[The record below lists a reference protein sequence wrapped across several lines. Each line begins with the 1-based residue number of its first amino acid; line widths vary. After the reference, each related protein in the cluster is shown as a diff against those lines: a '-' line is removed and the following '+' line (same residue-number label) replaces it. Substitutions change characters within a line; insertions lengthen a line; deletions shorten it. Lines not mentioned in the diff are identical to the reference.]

1 MGITLLKSR
10 APSQPS
16 LREAW
21 MAARVARD
29 HASFVD
35 LSDRLLA
42 RQPDSVPI
50 RRAMARYH
58 AEIGA
63 HEQAAPHWASLRDLS
78 SSDFEATFHFAKREV
93 ATGLGI
99 GRAVEKADRSGSET
113 FNAYLRRVLEAP
125 VARHDAPED
134 IKHVAIC
141 GVSFCGSTL
150 LDRVLGGLPGAQSI
164 GESHWLVKY
173 HDGSA
178 YVPFDLTQDEPTRM
192 PRCTVCGRD
201 CKHLTYQFRV
211 DMAADFTRWYQKIAA
226 RVGTKLL
233 FSADKNPPKLIDNDP
248 LLRMH
253 ALVLFK
259 SPTQAWGSQLSKM
272 RQGGSE
278 TFYEIALE
286 EYIDSWTRAYRVF
299 LDDFKPRGDM
309 AFLYFDAF
317 AENPEPSLRAAC
329 RMLGLPD
336 DDSLLKRTRT
346 SHSIGGNSNAMK
358 RLREANYAVSVT
370 PLPAPS
376 IPTRHRARIA
386 AAERMQAT
394 FADLRARFEAML
406 V

>member
-1 MGITLLKSR
+1 
-10 APSQPS
+10 
-16 LREAW
+16 
-21 MAARVARD
+21 MAARVGRD
-29 HASFVD
+29 HASFLD

-78 SSDFEATFHFAKREV
+78 STDFEATFHLAKREV

-99 GRAVEKADRSGSET
+99 GRAVEKADRSGSEI
-113 FNAYLRRVLEAP
+113 FNTYLRRVLEAP

-134 IKHVAIC
+134 IRHVAIC

-192 PRCTVCGRD
+192 PRCTACGRD
-201 CKHLTYQFRV
+201 CEYLTYEFRV
-211 DMAADFTRWYQKIAA
+211 DLAASFTRWYQKIAA

-248 LLRMH
+248 LLRMS

-259 SPTQAWGSQLSKM
+259 SPAQAWASQLAKI
-272 RQGGSE
+272 QEGNAAAFFDE
-278 TFYEIALE
+278 ALE
-286 EYIDSWTRAYRVF
+286 KYIQTWTRTYRVF
-299 LDDFKPRGDM
+299 LDHFKPCGDIV
-309 AFLYFDAF
+309 FLYFDGF
-317 AENPEPSLRAAC
+317 AENPELNFGAAC
-329 RMLGLPD
+329 RALGLPEQV
-336 DDSLLKRTRT
+336 SVLKRMRT

-358 RLREANYAVSVT
+358 RLREADYAVSVT

-376 IPTRHRARIA
+376 IPTRHRERIA
-386 AAERMQAT
+386 AAEEMQTT
-394 FADLRARFEAML
+394 FADLRGRSEAAL